1 MRREAG
7 LGLTGTS
14 VILGAIGLLAAVLL
28 PTVFDYIED
37 QRASRA
43 QVYSNAIA
51 KAIVQL
57 YRDTR
62 RLPYMTDP
70 SASARPLAW
79 QAGDYY
85 FLTGEKGNCPAEEV
99 PWGIDLN
106 GQNKCTGAGTDS
118 DTLENHLVNNRPG
131 GQGRYPATGQFR
143 WRGPY
148 LDPGVVDPWG
158 NKYVVNIRQAD
169 PLLGPRAV
177 FVLSAG
183 RNGKIETAFD
193 QAADSFTVGGDDIV
207 ARVK

>member
-1 MRREAG
+1 MQKETG
-7 LGLTGTS
+7 LGLTGTA
-14 VILGAIGLLAAVLL
+14 VILAAVGILAAFLL
-28 PTVFDYIED
+28 PTVLDYIQD

-43 QVYSNAIA
+43 QVYSNVIGN
-51 KAIVQL
+51 AIVQL

-62 RLPYMTDP
+62 RFPYMTDP
-70 SASARPLAW
+70 SDTARALAW
-79 QAGDYY
+79 QEGDYY
-85 FLTGEKGNCPAEEV
+85 FLTGEKGNCPGEEV

-106 GQNKCTGAGTDS
+106 GQSKCAGAGKDS

-131 GQGRYPATGQFR
+131 GKGRYPTAGQFR

-158 NKYVVNIRQAD
+158 NKYLVNIRQAD

-183 RNGKIETAFD
+183 KNGRIETAFD
-193 QAADSFTVGGDDIV
+193 QPADGFTVGGDDIV